1 MRNIFLLWAGDLL
14 LLLGFHPDEF
24 SHTLLGDHHGLPCN
38 GHLLGGRQGLDL
50 ALVNPSLVVLAGLA
64 QDNIGVTLGG
74 GLLRGNTGGGAGKG
88 TEGLAG
94 LVLEDVGLLDGG
106 H

>member
-1 MRNIFLLWAGDLL
+1 MRNIFFLWSGDLL
-14 LLLGFHPDEF
+14 LLLGFHLDELGDA
-24 SHTLLGDHHGLPCN
+24 LLGDHHGLA
-38 GHLLGGRQGLDL
+38 GDHHLLGGRQGLDL
-50 ALVNPSLVVLAGLA
+50 ALVNPTLVVLAGLA

-74 GLLRGNTGGGAGKG
+74 GLLRGNTGGGTGKG